1 MASLRLYKD
10 FYCISSDSSLSAD
23 TYTLIDPV
31 SLTAEVFVEGGST
44 IIESPSVI
52 RESLGKYYVHLS
64 PNLYGIDDNY
74 EVKWNVVY
82 VSGAPSKILISRFRL
97 NPFVIGH
104 EIEIRL
110 ENQNIR
116 L

>member
-10 FYCISSDSSLSAD
+10 FYCISSSSSLSAD
-23 TYTLIDPV
+23 TYTLIDPT
-31 SLTAEVFVEGGST
+31 SLTAEVCVEGGST
-44 IIESPSVI
+44 VLESPSVI
-52 RESLGKYYVHLS
+52 RESLGKYYVELS

-74 EVKWNVVY
+74 EVKWNVIY
-82 VSGAPSKILISRFRL
+82 VSGAPNKILISRFRL